1 MRYMHLTT
9 ARTKAI
15 VNPYDALQQ
24 QANKKHNT

>member
-1 MRYMHLTT
+1 MHLTT